1 MFFAIFCIQAAI
13 GRIGIKF
20 NMWVSFEVSTVVV
33 VAFLF
38 GPLEAMI
45 YGFTADSLGVFI
57 SGSGPWMLFY
67 AIQYPITALIAGS
80 FADIFYRQKNKEKIN
95 KYLYY
100 LIYQLIIVLIVSL
113 AFTAPYYGVEIND
126 GQIPWAAVVSSSVI
140 SITLLELIFIYLIR
154 KENNENVMLI
164 TLILATL
171 FINRIINGYLISS
184 IGESFLWGNGWETYP
199 AILLLDI
206 FKSSYLVPINTLI
219 TFGFIVGSFFAVEQ
233 TSGKEAYLF
242 QEIYY
247 KNKNIK
253 NVENM

>member
-1 MFFAIFCIQAAI
+1 MFFALFCIQAAI

-45 YGFTADSLGVFI
+45 FGFVADSLGVFI

-80 FADIFYRQKNKEKIN
+80 FADIFYRQENKEKIS
-95 KYLYY
+95 KHIYFAIYHL
-100 LIYQLIIVLIVSL
+100 LIALLVALS
-113 AFTAPYYGVEIND
+113 FTAPYYGVEINN
-126 GQIPWAAVVSSSVI
+126 GELPWAAVISSCVI
-140 SITLLELIFIYLIR
+140 SIVLLEAIFIFLIR
-154 KENNENVMLI
+154 KENSINIMLI
-164 TLILATL
+164 TLLFATF

-199 AILLLDI
+199 SILLLDI
-206 FKSSYLVPINTLI
+206 FKSSYLIPINTLL
-219 TFGFIVGSFFAVEQ
+219 TFGLITGSIFAVEQ

-247 KNKNIK
+247 KSK
-253 NVENM
+253 